1 MSPLCEI
8 RCEVLRFVC
17 DRQAISK
24 VKSVL
29 SLFFPHMLECKF
41 TAEFSAVLGIN

>member
-1 MSPLCEI
+1 MSLLCEI
-8 RCEVLRFVC
+8 RCEVLRFVYG
-17 DRQAISK
+17 RQTISK

-29 SLFFPHMLECKF
+29 SLFFPCTLECKF